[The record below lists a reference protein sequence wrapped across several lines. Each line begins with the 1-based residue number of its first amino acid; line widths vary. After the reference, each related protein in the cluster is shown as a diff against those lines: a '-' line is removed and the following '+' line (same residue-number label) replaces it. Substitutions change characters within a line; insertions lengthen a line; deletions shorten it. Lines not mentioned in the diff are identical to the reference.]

1 MFRRAVLPPSILLPS
16 FLLGF
21 LVFSACPAT
30 ADPAPTF
37 VVEVVYTGANP
48 IFSLD
53 CGELNSTHS
62 GPEIAVLTND
72 GQVRII
78 TPGTIP
84 WADVVVIADND
95 TVWSVFERPTVAVG
109 DLDPSVAGDE
119 IASMSSQHLNVAT
132 RVGED
137 FWSVALLYDS
147 SPFIGSAW
155 GARVGDY
162 MPSHPGDEVFM
173 IYEGIL
179 DCSDGTVFYLSNGM
193 WGDDV
198 VYEGQVGMDSAA
210 GEFDSFT
217 FGPDVIITT
226 EMGPTHVIW
235 ESPVP
240 PDDPWPGYVLWDD
253 MDNAGWVCELADV
266 DEFYPGSEIVYG
278 TRYNNSI
285 LVSYGPDLGGPAVQ
299 LIFTG
304 QDNVHPMNMVDIAT
318 GNIIPESGDLEIVGV
333 DDSGRLYLVRRDQWS
348 WVGQNIWTDT
358 TGGLYAVVVEDFL
371 PEYPGQEIVV
381 AGETGNL
388 TLIRRQDPSPV
399 PQTSDLMG
407 TLLATLNNYPNP
419 FNPETVIRFDLTETA
434 TVGLTVHSVDGK
446 LIRRFNVEQ
455 LNPGS
460 HTYSWRGID
469 DSGKPVASGV
479 YFYRLTV
486 EGQSIVRQMVLVK

>member
-1 MFRRAVLPPSILLPS
+1 MFHRAVLPPSFLLPI

-21 LVFSACPAT
+21 LVFSVCPAT
-30 ADPAPTF
+30 ADPPPSF

-53 CGELNSTHS
+53 CGELNSTHG

-72 GQVRII
+72 GHVRII
-78 TPGTIP
+78 TPGAIP
-84 WADVVVIADND
+84 WPDVVVVADTD
-95 TVWSVFERPTVAVG
+95 TAWSVFSRPTIAVG

-119 IASMSSQHLNVAT
+119 IASMSNKHLNVGT
-132 RVGED
+132 CVWED
-137 FWSVALLYDS
+137 SWSWLLLYDF
-147 SPFIGSAW
+147 SPFVGSVW

-162 MPSHPGDEVFM
+162 MPSHPGDEVFL
-173 IYEGIL
+173 IYEGVL
-179 DCSDGTVFYLSNGM
+179 DCSDGTVFYFSNGM
-193 WGDDV
+193 WWDDV
-198 VYEGQVGMDSAA
+198 VYEGQVGMDSAV

-235 ESPVP
+235 EGSGP
-240 PDDPWPGYVLWDD
+240 PDDLWPGYVLWDD
-253 MDNAGWVCELADV
+253 MDNAGWVCEVADV
-266 DEFYPGSEIVYG
+266 DEIYPGSEIVFG

-285 LVSYGPDLGGPAVQ
+285 LVSYHWDFGGPAME

-304 QDNVHPMNMVDIAT
+304 QDNEDPRNMVDIAT
-318 GNIIPESGDLEIVGV
+318 GNIIPESEGLEIVGV
-333 DDSGRLYLVRRDQWS
+333 DDSGRLYLIRREQGS
-348 WVGQNIWTDT
+348 WIGENIWTDT
-358 TGGLYAVVVEDFL
+358 GGGLYAVVVEDFL

-407 TLLATLNNYPNP
+407 TLLATLNNFPNP

-434 TVGLTVHSVDGK
+434 TVGLTVHSIDGK
-446 LIRRFNVEQ
+446 LIRRFNVGQ

-460 HTYSWRGID
+460 HSYSWRGND